1 MQSPNA
7 ELWRRARRVGLMSC
21 VLLLLLVG
29 AAVSDLVARLPI
41 VYVAIG
47 FLLSVALRQ
56 AALMTN
62 MLLWSWREVRW
73 RLRGAAT
80 R

>member
-1 MQSPNA
+1 MQRPNNA
-7 ELWRRARRVGLMSC
+7 LWRRARTVGLTSC
-21 VLLLLLVG
+21 ILILLIVG
-29 AAVSDLVARLPI
+29 AAATDLVRDMPI
-41 VYVAIG
+41 VYLIIG
-47 FLLSVALRQ
+47 FLLSAALRQ

-73 RLRGAAT
+73 RMRGAAP